1 MSLNETKDLINS
13 FNPDLIINCAAKVG
27 GINANNTLR
36 TDFLLENLKINMNI
50 LESIIPHSK
59 IKLINLGSS
68 CIYPLNATNP
78 IDESFIM
85 TGKLEPTN
93 SAYAMAKLTAIEM
106 GDAMSHQYG
115 HKILNLMP
123 TNLYGPNDNFDDTS
137 SHVIPGLM
145 QRLHKAKISQDK
157 LFKVWGS
164 GKPKRE
170 FLFVDDLSKA
180 ITFLIDN
187 EIDSGMFNI
196 GSGIEISIS
205 ELVDLLIKVVGFEGN
220 LEFDTTMPDGN
231 PRKLIDS
238 KKINDLGWSHK
249 TDLENGLKIT
259 YEWYKSNIT

>member
-1 MSLNETKDLINS
+1 M
-13 FNPDLIINCAAKVG
+13 
-27 GINANNTLR
+27 
-36 TDFLLENLKINMNI
+36 
-50 LESIIPHSK
+50 H
-59 IKLINLGSS
+59 
-68 CIYPLNATNP
+68 
-78 IDESFIM
+78 
-85 TGKLEPTN
+85 
-93 SAYAMAKLTAIEM
+93 
-106 GDAMSHQYG
+106 
-115 HKILNLMP
+115 

-187 EIDSGMFNI
+187 EIDSGILNI
-196 GSGIEISIS
+196 GSGVEVTIS